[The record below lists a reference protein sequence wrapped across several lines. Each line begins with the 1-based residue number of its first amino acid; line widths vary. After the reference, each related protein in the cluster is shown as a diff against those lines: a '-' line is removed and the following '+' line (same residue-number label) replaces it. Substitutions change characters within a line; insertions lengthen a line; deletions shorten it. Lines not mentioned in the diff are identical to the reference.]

1 MVMAR
6 MAVSRTSVKH
16 PAFGAAMRR
25 VAVPVA
31 LVLASGGLASA
42 QTAPASPQQQWP
54 SSPATSAPVPSPQT
68 AADQRINALQ
78 TQLHITS
85 AQMPQWS
92 AFAQAMRDN
101 AASTDTLFRQR
112 AGATGTMTAL
122 ENMRSYAQVARTYAE
137 NTEALAQAFEVL
149 YGVLTPE
156 QQQTVDTLFR
166 QQPTQATA
174 TQPYRR

>member
-1 MVMAR
+1 MRWISINRLTMLVVLTLAGGG
-6 MAVSRTSVKH
+6 
-16 PAFGAAMRR
+16 PAN
-25 VAVPVA
+25 
-31 LVLASGGLASA
+31 A
-42 QTAPASPQQQWP
+42 QTAPANPQQTWP
-54 SSPATSAPVPSPQT
+54 SSPATSAPLPSPQA

-78 TQLHITS
+78 TQLRITT

-112 AGATGTMTAL
+112 AGTTGSMTAL
-122 ENMRSYAQVARTYAE
+122 ENMKSYAQIARAYAD
-137 NTEALAQAFEVL
+137 NTEALAQAFEIL

-156 QQQTVDTLFR
+156 QQQTIDTLFR
-166 QQPTQATA
+166 QQSTQAAA